1 MNTCLDYKTIYDK
14 GWQQGLD
21 QGVEDY
27 GDLELD
33 SLFLERTL
41 PITRSLSIVEFG
53 CGMGKLCN
61 WLSGKGYRNIKGFDI
76 SSVAIATGKARFP
89 HLDLSCADVNAI
101 SIPEG
106 SIDVCL
112 SFDFI
117 EHLPDPASH
126 FSAVRQMLKPHGR
139 YLFQTPN
146 MITNA
151 LYCTIQTR
159 GFSWRI
165 THPSLQT
172 CRSLK
177 KKLLN
182 AGFSRVEFVKIPPL
196 SEFKIRQ
203 IPRALQSIY
212 TALPWTRLPLNVQIG
227 FYVVAQR

>member
-101 SIPEG
+101 SIPE
-106 SIDVCL
+106 
-112 SFDFI
+112 
-117 EHLPDPASH
+117 
-126 FSAVRQMLKPHGR
+126 
-139 YLFQTPN
+139 
-146 MITNA
+146 
-151 LYCTIQTR
+151 
-159 GFSWRI
+159 
-165 THPSLQT
+165 
-172 CRSLK
+172 
-177 KKLLN
+177 
-182 AGFSRVEFVKIPPL
+182 
-196 SEFKIRQ
+196 
-203 IPRALQSIY
+203 
-212 TALPWTRLPLNVQIG
+212 
-227 FYVVAQR
+227 